1 MKHADTRAART
12 ANAADSVHI
21 ARTAH
26 TAHTTRWR
34 RGLRGL
40 AWLGLMLMAR
50 PALAV
55 DYVFPGNLPPGCS
68 GSAGSYNCGSLT
80 LNNGDTLTI
89 AAPKPAT
96 ISFSGNFDTQISR
109 VNATGA
115 TADLRLQVSGNM
127 TVRDPAVVN
136 ANIVASMFETTGS
149 GTTIT
154 GNVSTTAGMVTLAYR
169 SRITGSVSASVDA
182 IIGQEAVITG
192 DLVSTGGK
200 VDLGYAAQVAG
211 NVIVS
216 AGNTVALAQSAVVG
230 GAVTAGSGGVNLAY
244 AARVGGNITTTSGR
258 IDLGQNAVASA
269 CVRSSGSAPIVL
281 NSAASAAQ
289 VCCGTTGSC
298 SSSCVDNRSG
308 LAMPA
313 LCTVPATLIARYDFN
328 ESAYN
333 SSAGQLKD
341 SAGYTDGPFNGATEG
356 AGKPTTARTGPARSG
371 SPGTCGY
378 ASLPGPT
385 SNGGSFLVT
394 GLPVST
400 SAGDKTSV
408 AFWMYW
414 NGTEGVMPMGW
425 HSHALWF
432 TSGSFGFSTGNTDVH
447 GVASAGLAN
456 GWRHVVA
463 VFTNGSVTANR
474 LYIDGTL
481 MALTQR
487 QSTPDNST
495 AVAASSMRIGGWTR
509 DTGYR
514 FGGRLDQFRVYT
526 GEVSTSQVAQL
537 FAETTPCV
545 AGSVLHHLE
554 LQHASGSGL
563 TCTPSTVTVKACQDT
578 ACIIAYTEGLSGS
591 LAASSSG
598 MTVNWP
604 AGAAF
609 SIAAGSSSSTVGLQL
624 STAGG
629 VVLGTSGLSVTPSA
643 GTSCNFGSPT
653 CTYTAADAGL
663 LFDVPHHLAE
673 GVQALTVSAVR
684 KGDNALSCVPAF
696 ASVSKSVSFSC
707 AYGNPA
713 SGTLPVRLA
722 GSALN
727 SGNSA
732 AAACDSAG
740 RAVALAFNANGVAS
754 TTLQYADVGQVTL
767 AARYT
772 GAAGSSE
779 AGLVM
784 TGSDSFIAA
793 PASFTV
799 AGVSSGPIA
808 AGAAF
813 SATVSARNA
822 AAAITPNFGRETAA
836 ESVTLGYVRLSPRG
850 VGSVDGSF
858 SGSLGAFSGG
868 NASATNLAWTEVGRG
883 DLLARLSSN
892 SYLGSGLGAFGA
904 SVAPGALHCADEGG
918 VCTLPAGV
926 TATVYYGNGSRYAVR
941 TGVSTL
947 VTCNSVAFGDPLPG
961 LPKKC
966 FYAATSASNGS
977 VGDFI
982 PHHFDVAAS
991 AACGAFSYAGQPFS
1005 ATVTARNAGGAT
1017 TLNFDGSAL
1026 LSPNVAQAVTLSD
1039 GGATGLGTMAGA
1051 GIAASAFTAGVAT
1064 ASPAFGFTSK
1074 TTAPLS
1080 LQLRAANAGAGAA
1093 AISSAGYS
1101 EASMPL
1107 RSGRLR
1113 LSNAYGSARALLQ
1126 VPVVAEHW
1134 GGSAWMLN
1142 SADNCTSLLS
1152 TSVAVSNP
1160 RTAAGLPSVAL
1171 STPGVVSL
1179 ANGSGLLSLAA
1190 PLPLGSSLTVDL
1202 ALNLGSGTADQSC
1215 HANHPLSVGAAKPWL
1230 RAQNGSCSAS
1240 ADRDPAARAS
1250 FGIYSPESRKT
1261 VHVREMY

>member
-1 MKHADTRAART
+1 MAA
-12 ANAADSVHI
+12 ANAHTV
-21 ARTAH
+21 H
-26 TAHTTRWR
+26 TAYWR
-34 RGLRGL
+34 RCLRGL
-40 AWLGLMLMAR
+40 AWLALTLTAL

-55 DYVFPGNLPPGCS
+55 DYVFPGKLPPGCR

-80 LNNGDTLTI
+80 LNIGDTLTI
-89 AAPKPAT
+89 ASPKPAT

-109 VNATGA
+109 INATGA
-115 TADLRLQVSGNM
+115 AADLRLQVSGNM
-127 TVRDPAVVN
+127 TVRDTAVVN
-136 ANIVASMFETTGS
+136 ANIVASLFETTGGGS
-149 GTTIT
+149 TIT
-154 GNVSTTAGMVTLAYR
+154 GNVSTTAGIVSLAAR
-169 SRITGSVSASVDA
+169 SRITGSVSASGNA
-182 IIGQEAVITG
+182 LIGQEAVITG
-192 DLVSTGGK
+192 DLVSTGGNVVLGFEAH
-200 VDLGYAAQVAG
+200 VDG
-211 NVIVS
+211 NVTVS
-216 AGNTVALAQSAVVG
+216 AGQAVTLAQNAVVG
-230 GAVTAGSGGVNLAY
+230 GAVTASAGDVKLGFE
-244 AARVGGNITTTSGR
+244 ARVGGNITTTSGR
-258 IDLGQNAVASA
+258 IDLGQAAVASA
-269 CVRSSGSAPIVL
+269 CVRSSASAPIVL
-281 NSAASAAQ
+281 NYAASAAQ

-298 SSSCVDNRSG
+298 GSGCVDNRSG
-308 LAMPA
+308 LALPA

-333 SSAGQLKD
+333 GSAGQLKD
-341 SAGYTDGPFNGATEG
+341 SAGYTGGPFNGATDG
-356 AGKPTTARTGPARSG
+356 AGTPTTARTGPARSG

-400 SAGDKTSV
+400 IAGAKTSV

-414 NGTEGVMPMGW
+414 DGTEGVMPMGW
-425 HSHALWF
+425 HSHDLWL
-432 TSGSFGFSTGNTDVH
+432 TSGSFGFNTGNTDVH

-474 LYIDGTL
+474 LYIDGTP

-495 AVAASSMRIGGWTR
+495 AVVASSMRIGGWTR

-537 FAETTPCV
+537 FAETAPC
-545 AGSVLHHLE
+545 ATGSVLHHLE

-563 TCTPSTVTVKACQDT
+563 TCTPSTVTVKACQDS
-578 ACIIAYTEGLSGS
+578 ACTIAYTEGLSGS
-591 LAASSSG
+591 LGASGSG
-598 MTVNWP
+598 MSVNWP

-629 VVLGTSGLSVTPSA
+629 VLLGTSGLSVTPTA
-643 GTSCNFGSPT
+643 GTSCNFGSPA

-684 KGDNALSCVPAF
+684 KSDNALSCVPAF

-793 PASFTV
+793 PTSFTIS
-799 AGVSSGPIA
+799 GITSGPIK
-808 AGAAF
+808 AGNAF

-822 AAAITPNFGRETAA
+822 AAAITPNFARETAA
-836 ESVTLGYVRLSPRG
+836 ESVTLGYVRIAPTG
-850 VGSVDGSF
+850 VGTVGGNF
-858 SGSLGAFSGG
+858 SGNLGAFNGG
-868 NASATNLAWTEVGRG
+868 SATASNLVWTEVGRG
-883 DLLARLSSN
+883 DLVARLSSN

-904 SVAPGALHCADEGG
+904 SAAPGAIFCANENGQ
-918 VCTLPAGV
+918 CSLPANT
-926 TATVYYGNGSRYAVR
+926 TATIYYGANASYTVR
-941 TGVSTL
+941 TGRTNNVACNNST
-947 VTCNSVAFGDPLPG
+947 FGDPLSG
-961 LPKKC
+961 VANKC
-966 FYAATSASNGS
+966 FYAVTSASNGS

-982 PHHFDVAAS
+982 PHHFDVLAS
-991 AACGAFSYAGQPFS
+991 AACGAFSYAGQPFG
-1005 ATVTARNAGGAT
+1005 ATVTARNAGGGA
-1017 TLNFDGSAL
+1017 TLNFDGAAAIT
-1026 LSPNVAQAVTLSD
+1026 PNFAQAVTLSD
-1039 GGATGLGTMAGA
+1039 AGGSGLGTLSGA
-1051 GIAASAFTAGVAT
+1051 SIAATAFTAGIAQ
-1064 ASPAFGFTSK
+1064 ASPAYAFTSK

-1093 AISSAGYS
+1093 AISSAGYT

-1142 SADNCTSLLS
+1142 SADNCTNLLS
-1152 TSVAVSNP
+1152 TSVVVSNP
-1160 RTAAGLPSVAL
+1160 RTAAGLASVAL

-1179 ANGSGLLSLAA
+1179 TNGSGLLSLAA
-1190 PLPLGSSLTVDL
+1190 PLPLGSSLTLDL